1 MRAIGTRHSI
11 TNHFTAQLE
20 LDMNAAGINDSVA
33 ECPVSF
39 DNYSKFS
46 VPNRFGEFNAY
57 PSSSRPS
64 MTEVLEDLNNSNI
77 AAGFHKKDQTLLSIA
92 GGQPKIVPYFI
103 HEMNRREKESSSEQ
117 NTRIGSSTGGNE
129 PTADWTHQQAFPVTT
144 DNFSSDTPSSDSS
157 SSKMQGNSNTTP
169 PESNMK
175 SYPYRHID
183 PSNHG
188 AKPYGIFQA
197 DLTSFGD
204 IPAGWD
210 MQNDIS
216 GLGNGVQGRTGM
228 NNDFSG
234 FGNNEQPGAEFHDFV
249 GDGPWNTGPLPE

>member
-1 MRAIGTRHSI
+1 MRAIGARHSI

-20 LDMNAAGINDSVA
+20 LDMNAAGINDSVG

-39 DNYSKFS
+39 DNY
-46 VPNRFGEFNAY
+46 PNIARLGEFNAY

-64 MTEVLEDLNNSNI
+64 MTEVLEDLTSSNI
-77 AAGFHKKDQTLLSIA
+77 AGGFRKKDKSLLSIA
-92 GGQPKIVPYFI
+92 GGQPNVMPYFI
-103 HEMNRREKESSSEQ
+103 LEINRREQELGSEQ
-117 NTRIGSSTGGNE
+117 NTRIGSISG
-129 PTADWTHQQAFPVTT
+129 DWAHLPHQQAFPATT

-169 PESNMK
+169 PESNTK

-183 PSNHG
+183 PGNHG
-188 AKPYGIFQA
+188 TKPYDIFQA

-210 MQNDIS
+210 MQIGIS
-216 GLGNGVQGRTGM
+216 DLGNGIQGRTGM

-234 FGNNEQPGAEFHDFV
+234 FDNNEQPGAEFHDFF
-249 GDGPWNTGPLPE
+249 GDGPWNTGSLPE

>member
-1 MRAIGTRHSI
+1 MRAIGARHTI

-20 LDMNAAGINDSVA
+20 LDMNAAGINDSVG

-39 DNYSKFS
+39 DNYPKVSA
-46 VPNRFGEFNAY
+46 PYRFGEFNAY
-57 PSSSRPS
+57 PLSSRPS
-64 MTEVLEDLNNSNI
+64 MTEVLEDLTSSNI
-77 AAGFHKKDQTLLSIA
+77 ASGFHKKDHSLLSIA
-92 GGQPKIVPYFI
+92 GGQPKIIPYFI
-103 HEMNRREKESSSEQ
+103 HEINRREQELNSEQ
-117 NTRIGSSTGGNE
+117 NTRIGSISG
-129 PTADWTHQQAFPVTT
+129 DWAHQQAFPATT

-169 PESNMK
+169 PESNTK

-188 AKPYGIFQA
+188 TKSYGIFQA

-216 GLGNGVQGRTGM
+216 SLGNGVQGRAGM
-228 NNDFSG
+228 NDFSG
-234 FGNNEQPGAEFHDFV
+234 FDNNEQPGAEFHDFID
-249 GDGPWNTGPLPE
+249 DGPWNTGPLPE